1 MPQSYDLHRVRHQL
15 RARACGLLVG
25 VSLLPCATLAQTLDI
40 EADGERVSAT
50 SQAQAHSNITSIA
63 QAVTPFFIE
72 TMLDG
77 HVRLAA
83 NVASASASANVLESR
98 VEDDRVDRMARSS
111 GATIGAAELHAE
123 GAVVS
128 VAAQAMRGSLVFA
141 QTAQSAPTAIIGS
154 ADGSA
159 LVISDNVQRADGR
172 GNDHLASVAM
182 AGSGGVIVNVQDQ
195 DAASG
200 VRGTLSGPVLL
211 SADRLAQSDV
221 EVAVNVQQASAIVN
235 SATLRLAASSMGD
248 AAVPVAAPG
257 TRADGLGISLRAG
270 DAILSRQRASGL
282 SIAMTGQP
290 AATTGTRL
298 LFSALDGSS
307 VALEANRRAALSAGN
322 DLRAEIAIDAFT
334 GPLSGSSAAV
344 LVDQQFDGQTYATVT
359 GADYAKVSGLAE
371 HTSISVS
378 ENEVVSSAS
387 GNVAETGLR
396 IDGATIVAA
405 SQAGQPP
412 AVTILV
418 ANDGTRTTSAAY
430 AIHVDQRAGN
440 ADSVARVNE
449 GAAIARFDDGLD
461 ASHVTLSS
469 NLQSADAVANAS
481 VGHLEIDAARFAGS
495 AGLLSVQG
503 SDANL
508 LATNG
513 SVVAPSGATIATD
526 PWIRDT
532 QLRIA
537 GNTILSAATGNR
549 ADNLLAV
556 DVGSADDESG
566 HVRAVAGALE
576 LGYGAA
582 ATLALTAVQRSG
594 SPSLRSLVQSEAVG
608 RFAVTGAGILK
619 RDALRI
625 VDNMQQSSAIANSGA
640 NALVL
645 DAADPGDTRTA
656 LAASQHG
663 EATVLSNST
672 MRAVAPGM
680 AVDSSVELAGN
691 SNGAIASV
699 NEVDNRLD
707 VSGRFSGHSAPA
719 SVASVAS
726 GASAMGDHV
735 LASTQFSA
743 GTASAW
749 AVTTLAGSSSGNSTH
764 PGLTRG
770 VLAIRDNQTFAQVA
784 GNRALNAAAF
794 DATASGGLASSQVNV
809 ATIGAYATV
818 QTLIEEPEFG
828 GGLSDASVRNEGN
841 GGAALARGNYADN
854 RLTISGAGHAGV
866 EALADVHAVLA
877 HATPRALLSDQT
889 NDGAVSALVSDS
901 GIQLPLNR
909 AGATIDAA
917 SVTLGGNSLSATAFG
932 NGVTNEVALPGAAG
946 GVSLVTR
953 QTNHAPIVAQVAGG
967 FGNVAMGAVRNAT
980 IMIGNNR
987 VIATATGN
995 AATNLVTGLR

>member
-50 SQAQAHSNITSIA
+50 SQAQAHANITSLA
-63 QAVTPFFIE
+63 QPVPPLAIE
-72 TMLDG
+72 TLLDG

-83 NVASASASANVLESR
+83 NVARASASANVLESR

-111 GATIGAAELHAE
+111 GATIGGGELHAE

-128 VAAQAMRGSLVFA
+128 VAAQAMRGSLVLA
-141 QTAQSAPTAIIGS
+141 QTAQSAPAAIIGS
-154 ADGSA
+154 VDRSA
-159 LVISDNVQRADGR
+159 LVISDTVQRADGR

-182 AGSGGVIVNVQDQ
+182 AGSGGLIANVQDQ

-200 VRGTLSGPVLL
+200 VRGSLSGPVLL
-211 SADRLAQSDV
+211 SSGRVAQSDV
-221 EVAVNVQQASAIVN
+221 EVTGNAQQASAIVN
-235 SATLRLAASSMGD
+235 SATLRLAALSMGD

-257 TRADGLGISLRAG
+257 TRADSLGISLRAG

-290 AATTGTRL
+290 GAPTGTL
-298 LFSALDGSS
+298 LRFGALDESS
-307 VALEANRRAALSAGN
+307 VALAANRRAALSAGN
-322 DLRAEIAIDAFT
+322 DLRAEIAVDAFT
-334 GPLSGSSAAV
+334 GPSSGNSAAV
-344 LVDQQFDGQTYATVT
+344 LVDQQFDGQGSATVT
-359 GADYAKVSGLAE
+359 GADYAQVSGLAE
-371 HTSISVS
+371 RTSISVS
-378 ENEVVSSAS
+378 QNEIVSRAS
-387 GNVAETGLR
+387 GNVAEAGLR
-396 IDGATIVAA
+396 IDGATIAAA
-405 SQAGQPP
+405 SEAGQPP
-412 AVTILV
+412 AAVMV
-418 ANDGTRTTSAAY
+418 GHDGTRTTSAPY

-440 ADSVARVNE
+440 ADIVARVNE

-461 ASHVTLSS
+461 ASHVTLSN

-481 VGHLEIDAARFAGS
+481 VGRLEIDAARFAGS

-503 SDANL
+503 SDTNL

-513 SVVAPSGATIATD
+513 SVVAPAGATIATD

-532 QLRIA
+532 QLVIV

-549 ADNLLAV
+549 ADNLLAL

-566 HVRAVAGALE
+566 HVRAAAGTLE

-582 ATLALTAVQRSG
+582 ATLALTAAQRSG
-594 SPSLRSLVQSEAVG
+594 SPSLRPLVQSDAVG
-608 RFAVTGAGILK
+608 RFAVTGEGVLK

-625 VDNMQQSSAIANSGA
+625 VDSTQQSSAIANSGA
-640 NALVL
+640 NALIL

-656 LAASQHG
+656 LAASQYG

-672 MRAVAPGM
+672 MRAVARGM

-691 SNGAIASV
+691 SNRAIAGV

-707 VSGRFSGHSAPA
+707 VSGRFSGHAAPA
-719 SVASVAS
+719 SVASAAS
-726 GASAMGDHV
+726 GAPAMGDHV

-743 GTASAW
+743 VTASAR
-749 AVTTLAGSSSGNSTH
+749 AVTTLGGSSSGNSTH

-770 VLAIRDNQTFAQVA
+770 VLAIRDNQTFAQAA

-828 GGLSDASVRNEGN
+828 GGLSDASVRIEGN

-854 RLTISGAGHAGV
+854 RLTISGTGHAGV
-866 EALADVHAVLA
+866 EALAEVRAVSA
-877 HATPRALLSDQT
+877 HATSRALVSDQT
-889 NDGAVSALVSDS
+889 NHGTVTALVSDS
-901 GIQLPLNR
+901 GVQLPLNR
-909 AGATIDAA
+909 AGAMIDAA

-932 NGVTNEVALPGAAG
+932 NGATNEVALPGAAG

-967 FGNVAMGAVRNAT
+967 FGNVAMGAVRSAT
-980 IMIGNNR
+980 IMIGNNQ